1 MSDLKKIKEDFLS
14 KIKSKINLK
23 KLNEIRLD
31 LFGKEGPST
40 SQFKKIGSINESER
54 KKFATDLN
62 LIKDEL
68 NNSINLKT
76 KEIEID
82 QINLKLEKKKLI

>member
-1 MSDLKKIKEDFLS
+1 MSDLKKIKEDFLL

-23 KLNEIRLD
+23 ELNEIRLD
-31 LFGKEGPST
+31 LFGKAGLIT

-68 NNSINLKT
+68 NNSLRAGSVT
-76 KEIEID
+76 Y
-82 QINLKLEKKKLI
+82 